1 MCVQHSVTK
10 HISEV
15 VTLAERGLD
24 TSKILSGRDEI
35 IRSSWSRCVHEHN
48 LDPTRMQEAIIL
60 PSNQLREHQD
70 RMGDFLHIARYGL
83 ETLYQQ
89 VMGMGYCVLLT
100 DANGITVDFIGDI
113 QLDSNLRK
121 AGLYLGSDW
130 SEKSAGTCGVGTCIQ
145 SGHALTVH
153 LDDHFDSTHIPLS
166 CTSAPVFD
174 NCGNLNAV
182 LDVSQLSTVLPKE
195 SQKLAM
201 QLVTLYA
208 GYIENSNFMHQFRK
222 EIILKLGNAPQ
233 FLDVNP
239 DYLIAL
245 DETGRVIGHNRSSQT
260 LFDLFHRG
268 VRLIGM
274 HFDDIFDAPFERV
287 GIFAPT
293 NPPDK
298 RAIRLK
304 ANDHLL
310 FMSALVGSTTVD
322 NKFKLN
328 VAQANSLS
336 LNKLCGDDPVFG
348 REIDR
353 VKKLVNTPIS
363 ILLQG
368 ETGTGKEYFAKA
380 IHQSSERKHK
390 PFVAV
395 NCAAIP
401 ETLIESEL
409 FGYTAGSFSGAK
421 TKGKLGLIQEADGGT
436 LFLDEIGDMP
446 IGLQARLLRVLSE
459 REILPIGATRPLP
472 VNIRVISASHRDLEE
487 LIRLG
492 EFRDDLYYR
501 LNGAQVSLPPLR
513 ERRDKQWITEKV
525 LHEVCNINHIE
536 VPKIDP
542 TVVGWMEDYRWPGNL
557 RELKN
562 ILEFAASI
570 CHEGLITLTDL
581 PDKVLKIPVKS
592 MNENKAILFD
602 GNDTAD
608 AALLKQYLR
617 SANWNVSYVA
627 RQLDI
632 SRSTLYRR
640 MEKFNIEPPNGFKFN

>member
-100 DANGITVDFIGDI
+100 DAKGITVDFIGDI

-328 VAQANSLS
+328 AAQANSLP

-501 LNGAQVSLPPLR
+501 LNGAQFSLPPLR
-513 ERRDKQWITEKV
+513 ERKDKQWITEKV

-542 TVVGWMEDYRWPGNL
+542 AVVGWMEDYRWPGNL

-562 ILEFAASI
+562 ILEFASSI

-581 PDKVLKIPVKS
+581 PDKILKIPAKS
-592 MNENKAILFD
+592 MNENKAMLLD

-617 SANWNVSYVA
+617 AANWNVSYVA

>member
-1 MCVQHSVTK
+1 MQHSVTK

>member
-100 DANGITVDFIGDI
+100 DAKGITVDFIGDI

-328 VAQANSLS
+328 AAQANSLP

-513 ERRDKQWITEKV
+513 ERKDKQWITEKV

-542 TVVGWMEDYRWPGNL
+542 AVVGWMEDYRWPGNL

-562 ILEFAASI
+562 ILEFASSI

-581 PDKVLKIPVKS
+581 PDKVLKIPAKS
-592 MNENKAILFD
+592 MNESKAMLFD

-617 SANWNVSYVA
+617 AANWNVSYVA

>member
-1 MCVQHSVTK
+1 MQHSVTK

-310 FMSALVGSTTVD
+310 FMSALVGSATVD

-513 ERRDKQWITEKV
+513 ERKDKQWITEKV

-542 TVVGWMEDYRWPGNL
+542 TVVGWMEHYRWPGNL

>member
-1 MCVQHSVTK
+1 MVLHTVTN

-15 VTLAERGLD
+15 VNFAERGVEAAKLP
-24 TSKILSGRDEI
+24 SSRDEI
-35 IRSSWSRCVHEHN
+35 IHSSWARCVHEHH

-100 DANGITVDFIGDI
+100 DAKGITVDFIGDI
-113 QLDSNLRK
+113 QLDSSLRK

-145 SGHALTVH
+145 TGHALTVH

-174 NCGNLNAV
+174 NYGNLNAV

-208 GYIENSNFMHQFRK
+208 SYIENANFMHQFRK

-239 DYLIAL
+239 EYLIAV
-245 DETGRVIGHNRSSQT
+245 DTTGRVIGHNRSSQT

-268 VRLIGM
+268 VKLLGM
-274 HFDDIFDAPFERV
+274 HFEDIFDAAFERV
-287 GIFAPT
+287 GAYAPT

-310 FMSALVGSTTVD
+310 FMSALIASSVSD
-322 NKFKLN
+322 SKFKVN
-328 VAQANSLS
+328 VDQASSLP
-336 LNKLCGDDPVFG
+336 LNKLCGDDSVFR

-380 IHQSSERKHK
+380 VHQSSERKHK

-472 VNIRVISASHRDLEE
+472 VNIRVIAASHRDLED

-513 ERRDKQWITEKV
+513 ERKDKQWITEKV
-525 LHEVCNINHIE
+525 LHEVCNLNHIE
-536 VPKIDP
+536 IPKIDSE
-542 TVVGWMEDYRWPGNL
+542 VIDWMENYRWPGNL

-562 ILEFAASI
+562 ILEFAASV
-570 CHEGLITLTDL
+570 CQESLITLADL
-581 PDKVLKIPVKS
+581 PDKVLKMSVKLI
-592 MNENKAILFD
+592 NENKVAGIS
-602 GNDTAD
+602 GGDTAD

-617 SANWNVSYVA
+617 AANWNVSYVA

>member
-1 MCVQHSVTK
+1 MLNSVTK

-15 VTLAERGLD
+15 VTLAERGGEPGKQLG
-24 TSKILSGRDEI
+24 GRDEI
-35 IRSSWSRCVHEHN
+35 IRSSWSRCVHEHQ

-60 PSNQLREHQD
+60 PGNQLREHQD

-100 DANGITVDFIGDI
+100 DAKGITVDFIGDI
-113 QLDSNLRK
+113 QLDSSLRK

-145 SGHALTVH
+145 TGQALTVH

-174 NCGNLNAV
+174 NYGNLNAV

-208 GYIENSNFMHQFRK
+208 SYIENANFMHQFRK

-239 DYLIAL
+239 EYLIAV
-245 DETGRVIGHNRSSQT
+245 DSSGRVIGHNRSSQT
-260 LFDLFHRG
+260 LFDLFYHD
-268 VRLIGM
+268 VKLVGM
-274 HFDDIFDAPFERV
+274 HFEDIFDASFDRV
-287 GIFAPT
+287 GIYSPT

-304 ANDHLL
+304 TNDHLL
-310 FMSALVGSTTVD
+310 FMSALISSVVPD
-322 NKFKLN
+322 NKSKLN
-328 VAQANSLS
+328 VDQAAYLP
-336 LNKLCGDDPVFG
+336 LNKLCGDDPVFK

-380 IHQSSERKHK
+380 IHLSSERKHK

-472 VNIRVISASHRDLEE
+472 VNIRVIAASHRDLED

-513 ERRDKQWITEKV
+513 DRQDKKWITEKI
-525 LHEVCNINHIE
+525 LDEVCHANHIE
-536 VPKIDP
+536 MPEVD
-542 TVVGWMEDYRWPGNL
+542 TAVTDWMESYRWPGNL

-562 ILEFAASI
+562 IFEFAASV
-570 CHEGLITLTDL
+570 CHENRITLTDL
-581 PDKVLKIPVKS
+581 PDKVLKIPVKLG
-592 MNENKAILFD
+592 NENKTVSIN

-617 SANWNVSYVA
+617 AANWNVSYVA

-640 MEKFNIEPPNGFKFN
+640 MERLNIEPPNGFKFN

>member
-1 MCVQHSVTK
+1 MLHSVTK

-15 VTLAERGLD
+15 ITLAERGVAPGKQLG
-24 TSKILSGRDEI
+24 GRDEI
-35 IRSSWSRCVHEHN
+35 IHSSWSRCVHEHQ

-60 PSNQLREHQD
+60 PGNQLREHQD

-100 DANGITVDFIGDI
+100 DAKGITVDFIGDI
-113 QLDSNLRK
+113 QLDSSLRK

-145 SGHALTVH
+145 TGQALTVH

-174 NCGNLNAV
+174 NCGNLSAV

-208 GYIENSNFMHQFRK
+208 SYIENANFMHQFRK

-239 DYLIAL
+239 EYLIAV
-245 DETGRVIGHNRSSQT
+245 DTSGRVIGHNRSSQT
-260 LFDLFHRG
+260 LFNLFYRD
-268 VRLIGM
+268 VKLVGM
-274 HFDDIFDAPFERV
+274 HFEDIFDASFDRV
-287 GIFAPT
+287 GIYSPT

-310 FMSALVGSTTVD
+310 FMSALISSTVPD
-322 NKFKLN
+322 NKSKLN
-328 VAQANSLS
+328 VDQSASLP
-336 LNKLCGDDPVFG
+336 LNKLCGDDPVFK

-380 IHQSSERKHK
+380 IHLSSERKHK

-446 IGLQARLLRVLSE
+446 ISLQARLLRVLSE

-472 VNIRVISASHRDLEE
+472 VNIRVIAASHRDLED

-513 ERRDKQWITEKV
+513 DRQDKKWITEKI
-525 LHEVCNINHIE
+525 LHEVCHVNHIE
-536 VPKIDP
+536 MPEIDSAV
-542 TVVGWMEDYRWPGNL
+542 TEWMENYRWPGNL

-562 ILEFAASI
+562 IFEFAASVCYENHI
-570 CHEGLITLTDL
+570 NLTDL
-581 PDKVLKIPVKS
+581 PDKVLKAPAKLS
-592 MNENKAILFD
+592 NENKTVSVD

-617 SANWNVSYVA
+617 AANWNVSYVA

-640 MEKFNIEPPNGFKFN
+640 MERFNIEPPNGFKFN

>member
-1 MCVQHSVTK
+1 
-10 HISEV
+10 
-15 VTLAERGLD
+15 
-24 TSKILSGRDEI
+24 
-35 IRSSWSRCVHEHN
+35 
-48 LDPTRMQEAIIL
+48 MQEAIIL

-100 DANGITVDFIGDI
+100 DAKGITVDFIGDI

-328 VAQANSLS
+328 VAQANSLP

-446 IGLQARLLRVLSE
+446 IGLQARLLRV
-459 REILPIGATRPLP
+459 
-472 VNIRVISASHRDLEE
+472 
-487 LIRLG
+487 
-492 EFRDDLYYR
+492 
-501 LNGAQVSLPPLR
+501 
-513 ERRDKQWITEKV
+513 
-525 LHEVCNINHIE
+525 
-536 VPKIDP
+536 
-542 TVVGWMEDYRWPGNL
+542 
-557 RELKN
+557 
-562 ILEFAASI
+562 
-570 CHEGLITLTDL
+570 
-581 PDKVLKIPVKS
+581 
-592 MNENKAILFD
+592 
-602 GNDTAD
+602 
-608 AALLKQYLR
+608 
-617 SANWNVSYVA
+617 
-627 RQLDI
+627 
-632 SRSTLYRR
+632 
-640 MEKFNIEPPNGFKFN
+640 

>member
-1 MCVQHSVTK
+1 MQHSVTK

-513 ERRDKQWITEKV
+513 ERKDKQWITEKV
-525 LHEVCNINHIE
+525 LQEVCNINHIE

-542 TVVGWMEDYRWPGNL
+542 TVVGWMEHYRWPGNL

-581 PDKVLKIPVKS
+581 PDKVLKIPFKS

>member
-100 DANGITVDFIGDI
+100 DAKGITVDFIGDI

-328 VAQANSLS
+328 VAQANSLP

-513 ERRDKQWITEKV
+513 ERKDKQWITEKV

-542 TVVGWMEDYRWPGNL
+542 AVVGWMEDYRWPGNL

-562 ILEFAASI
+562 ILEFASSI

-581 PDKVLKIPVKS
+581 PDKVLKIPAKS
-592 MNENKAILFD
+592 MNESKAMLFD

-617 SANWNVSYVA
+617 AANWNVSYVA